1 MAPVL
6 EVDVHALNADG
17 GRLQSLGHR
26 VKQSNCAPPGSDSTS
41 LGASRALNEH
51 EMALTEILEYAT
63 RVREY
68 GGAVI
73 KSAAAVFEL
82 ADRAGAASIHRV
94 DNTGAPPIASSGPP
108 QMPLLPPAP
117 HQPPI
122 ASIPELP
129 ALPSIG
135 GEQFSAD
142 LNSGPGSAD
151 LRDFSRAWH
160 NYGQDIIHTADDT
173 RSVGV
178 KVNEHWSSGYKATNN
193 IMDHAKWL
201 DSAAAW
207 AERLSVGAEAVAH
220 AFDIAKQDT
229 PTTDEFS
236 DAESDVMKAAALM
249 AVSPAIGMIEYQQAT
264 SRYADLVANEEEAA
278 KQYDASV
285 SSALTGVGNPIV
297 PCPPIASKAD
307 IPVPPG
313 PKLGPGVQLAPETPL
328 RITRAQIE
336 KKFDKHAADF
346 GITAPRGTAGFCEF
360 EQALRSQVQDPTTI
374 HINGTYRGD
383 PAIISYNPN
392 TGLAVIQ
399 KPSGEFV
406 SGWRLSPE
414 QATNVLQRGSLR

>member
-6 EVDVHALNADG
+6 EVDIDALNADG
-17 GRLQSLGHR
+17 GRLESLGHPF
-26 VKQSNCAPPGSDSTS
+26 KQSNCAPPGSDSVS
-41 LGASRALNEH
+41 LGAARALNAH
-51 EMALTEILEYAT
+51 EMALIDLLEYAT
-63 RVREY
+63 RVRAY

-73 KSAAAVFEL
+73 KSAAVVFEL
-82 ADRAGAASIHRV
+82 ADHAGATSIHRV
-94 DNTGAPPIASSGPP
+94 DNTNAPPVASSSGPL
-108 QMPLLPPAP
+108 QMPVLPPLP

-142 LNSGPGSAD
+142 LHSGPGSAD
-151 LRDFSRAWH
+151 LRYFSCAWH
-160 NYGQDIIHTADDT
+160 NYGQDITHTADDT

-178 KVNEHWSSGYKATNN
+178 TVNEHWSSGDKAANN

-207 AERLSVGAEAVAH
+207 AERLSIGAEAVAH

-229 PTTDEFS
+229 PTPDEFA

-264 SRYADLVANEEEAA
+264 SRYADLVAKAEEAA
-278 KQYDASV
+278 KQYHASA
-285 SSALTGVGNPIV
+285 SAALTAVGDPMV
-297 PCPPIASKAD
+297 PCPPIASEAD
-307 IPVPPG
+307 IPVPP
-313 PKLGPGVQLAPETPL
+313 PQLGNGVKLAPETPL
-328 RITRAQIE
+328 TPTRSQLE
-336 KKFDKHAADF
+336 KKFKHAQDF
-346 GITAPRGTAGFCEF
+346 GVTQPRGSAGFDAF
-360 EQALRSQVQDPTTI
+360 EKALLEQVSDPATL
-374 HINGTYRGD
+374 HINGTYSGD
-383 PAIISYNPN
+383 PAIINYNPN

-399 KPSGEFV
+399 KSSGEFV
-406 SGWRLSPE
+406 SGWRLSHE